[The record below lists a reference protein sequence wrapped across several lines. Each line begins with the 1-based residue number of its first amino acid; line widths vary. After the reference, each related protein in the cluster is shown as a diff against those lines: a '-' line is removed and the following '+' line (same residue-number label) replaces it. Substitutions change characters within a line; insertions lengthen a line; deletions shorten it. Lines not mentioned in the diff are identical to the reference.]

1 MIDPDLKPIC
11 REIDRRNPPVLIH
24 PATPPGSQDMKLGRL
39 LPTIGFTFG
48 TSLAISRMI
57 FDGFLDR
64 YQNLSIIA
72 SNGGGT
78 LPYLLGRMDL
88 FFEKRLPLK
97 ERNIQGPPS
106 HYLRRIYY
114 DSVVYQPSCLSL
126 CIEMGGSRQVLFG
139 TDYPHPTNIPFLMEI
154 VDNLPNNESAAI
166 KGGNAVNLFNL

>member
-1 MIDPDLKPIC
+1 
-11 REIDRRNPPVLIH
+11 
-24 PATPPGSQDMKLGRL
+24 
-39 LPTIGFTFG
+39 
-48 TSLAISRMI
+48 
-57 FDGFLDR
+57 
-64 YQNLSIIA
+64 
-72 SNGGGT
+72 
-78 LPYLLGRMDL
+78 MDL